1 MKKISLYTLL
11 LALSFWA
18 TGCSL
23 ETDPRSSIP
32 TEDAFKATQD
42 VQNGMHG
49 AYASLGN
56 YRFIGKNVIAL
67 SDMASDISV
76 ASSSSGHFVSINT
89 WLINVDTPE
98 LSELWT
104 KGYEVLDR
112 CTRAINGAK
121 EMLAKPADYKLTAQ
135 NIVDL
140 NSYISQM
147 YTMKSLTTF
156 MLVNIFGL
164 PYKTGTPNSQ
174 LGIVL
179 VDEQPILAYT
189 NVARSTVAQ
198 TYAQILKD
206 IASAKTH
213 LNALTSTQRKSVN
226 QYYLN
231 EAAVYALEAR
241 VKLFMQDY
249 PGAKTAA
256 QAAIDLRASANVS
269 NADYVQMWKSTA
281 ITNEDIFTIVKSEA
295 DNLSANSLNTLYNSY
310 GSKLSQF
317 TLGKFTAN
325 DIRKGLISGTHPKKF
340 DGNGSSQAVNNIPVF
355 RKSEMYLIIAEA
367 SAQQDQIS
375 DAQNALFYTAKRNT
389 DVTAATALPDTKTAL
404 LSFIADE
411 RIREFFQEGH
421 RFYDLRRTS
430 ATATI
435 NGKANYVMAN
445 FVYPIPAN
453 EINTGFGVVQ
463 NPNWSSTLP

>member
-23 ETDPRSSIP
+23 ETDPNSAIP
-32 TEDAFKATQD
+32 TEDAFNKTQD

-49 AYASLGN
+49 AYASLGD
-56 YRFIGKNVIAL
+56 YRFLGNYVL
-67 SDMASDISV
+67 SLADMASDISI
-76 ASSSSGHFVSINT
+76 ADNSSGHFVAINL
-89 WLINVDTPE
+89 WNINVDTPE
-98 LSELWT
+98 LSDMWT
-104 KGYEVLDR
+104 KGYEVIDR
-112 CTRAINGAK
+112 CTRGINGAK
-121 EMLAKPADYKLTAQ
+121 ALLANPTENALTAQ
-135 NIVDL
+135 DIVNL
-140 NSYISQM
+140 NSYASQM
-147 YTMKSLTTF
+147 YAMRSLTSF
-156 MLVNIFGL
+156 MLVNIYGL
-164 PYKTGTPNSQ
+164 PYKAGTPNSQ

-179 VDEQPILAYT
+179 VDLEPIPAYT
-189 NVARSTVAQ
+189 NVLRSTVAQ
-198 TYAQILKD
+198 TYTQILKD

-213 LNALTSTQRKSVN
+213 LNSLTTSQKRAVN

-256 QAAIDLRASANVS
+256 QAAIDKRASGNVS
-269 NADYVQMWKSTA
+269 NADYVQMWSSTA

-295 DNLSANSLNTLYNSY
+295 DNLSSNSINTLYNSY
-310 GSKLSQF
+310 GGFLSQF
-317 TLGKFTAN
+317 TLSKFGAN
-325 DIRKGLISGTHPKKF
+325 DIRKGIIDGDHPAKF
-340 DGNGSSQAVNNIPVF
+340 DGNGASEAVGNIPIF

-367 SAQQDQIS
+367 SAQQTQIA
-375 DAQNALFYTAKRNT
+375 DAQNALFYSAKRNLDIT
-389 DVTAATALPDTKTAL
+389 SATALPDTKTAL

-421 RFYDLRRTS
+421 RMYDLRRTG
-430 ATATI
+430 AAATI
-435 NGKANYVMAN
+435 AGTANYVLAT

-453 EINTGFGVVQ
+453 EINSGFGVEQ